1 MKILMTGGTGF
12 VGQALVPALIA
23 DGHFV
28 TILSRRQTPLTGVLA
43 DARLVTWHGPPQD
56 IPDEALD
63 NPDAFINFAG
73 ESIGGGRWTNA
84 RKNILFKSRIE
95 TTRWLVAAVERCA
108 RKPKVM
114 ISASAVGYYGPHGN
128 EEITE
133 AEQPGDDF
141 MGALCAHWEDEAKAI
156 IRHEVRLTLLRTG
169 VVLGPGGGALP
180 RLMLPFR
187 FFAGGPLGSGKQ
199 VISWVHLNDLVGL
212 VRFVLANDHI
222 SGPINA
228 TAPDPRTNRE
238 FARVLGKAMHR
249 PAFFPT
255 PAFMLRLML
264 GEMSDIVLT
273 GQRVIPKRALEFG
286 YEFQF
291 PDLESALR
299 DILP

>member
-1 MKILMTGGTGF
+1 MTGGTGF
-12 VGQALVPALIA
+12 IGQALVPALLA
-23 DGHFV
+23 EGHAV
-28 TILSRRQTPLTGVLA
+28 TILSRRQTPLTGILA
-43 DARLVTWHGPPQD
+43 DARLVPWQGPPQD

-63 NPDAFINFAG
+63 SPDVLINLAG
-73 ESIGGGRWTNA
+73 ESIGGGRWSNA
-84 RKNILFKSRIE
+84 RKGILFKSRIE
-95 TTRWLVAAVERCA
+95 TTRWLVAAVERCV
-108 RKPKVM
+108 RKPKLM

-133 AEQPGDDF
+133 AGQPGDDF
-141 MGALCAHWEDEAKAI
+141 MGTLCAHWEDEAKAI
-156 IRHEVRLTLLRTG
+156 IKHEVRLAILRTG

-199 VISWVHLNDLVGL
+199 VISWIHRDDLVGL
-212 VRFVLANDHI
+212 IRFVIAHDHI

-238 FARVLGKAMHR
+238 FAKALGKAMHR
-249 PAFFPT
+249 PSFFPT

-286 YEFQF
+286 YPFRF
-291 PDLESALR
+291 PDLDSALR
-299 DILP
+299 DIL

>member
-12 VGQALVPALIA
+12 IGQALVPALIA